1 MKFIPVTDA
10 MVKMNAQL
18 AHSLHTVDGWSIGGC
33 QCLIHTMPQQ
43 QVSCQDT
50 PHDALTIPHRVG
62 PGWE

>member
-1 MKFIPVTDA
+1 

-50 PHDALTIPHRVG
+50 PHDALAIPHRVG
-62 PGWE
+62 PGLE